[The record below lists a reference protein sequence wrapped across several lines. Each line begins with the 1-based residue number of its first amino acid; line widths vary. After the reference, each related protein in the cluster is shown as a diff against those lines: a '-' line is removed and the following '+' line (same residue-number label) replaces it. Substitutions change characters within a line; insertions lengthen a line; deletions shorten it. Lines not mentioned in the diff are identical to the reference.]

1 MADFLKHFVPLQFRI
16 YFRLD
21 LLKDVEY
28 QVRCYSIIVICFYN
42 SLLTDITIF
51 VKNIKSQLKMCGNY
65 CTSLLID
72 LARVFVETN
81 AYFQKQFLV
90 RSNWDSN
97 PALLFFLDL
106 FGLPDMINDLKA

>member
-1 MADFLKHFVPLQFRI
+1 MRG
-16 YFRLD
+16 
-21 LLKDVEY
+21 
-28 QVRCYSIIVICFYN
+28 YSIIVSSYN
-42 SLLTDITIF
+42 SLLIDVAIF
-51 VKNIKSQLKMCGNY
+51 VNNIKSQLKMCENE

-106 FGLPDMINDLKA
+106 FGLQDLINDLKA